1 MKINWKSSR
10 KWSLP
15 FNIILFNLCRLWP
28 FRSKNIWVFGAREGT
43 KFEDNSRYMFE
54 YVCRK
59 HQDRIRAVWLCNN
72 ASTLSKLNQKGYEVY
87 YSSSITGKWM
97 QLRAGVA
104 LYSHGLIDFGVLPL
118 VGGAC
123 CVALWHGMGF
133 KKIYNGKYTGTAL
146 FVKKILDHFYSWTYR
161 DITPVTSDYAVK
173 WVTEMFTLKT
183 KGIKITGQPRN
194 DALKMA
200 SREDI
205 LEQMEISSNKR
216 IIIFMPTYR
225 QPSLGVKAMENIVR
239 NLYDN
244 RALDEFLTETDSV
257 FLVKLH
263 PLTPHMVIPN
273 RKNFVILDYQTV
285 DDNQKLMAI
294 ADMLVTDYSSCF
306 VDYALLNRPIVFYT
320 PDEAEF
326 LKLSESMEHEYFDL
340 AALCKAKTPDNL
352 VTLLRQPNMEVVK
365 KTNVIFE
372 DESIQNTCYSEN
384 VFNVI
389 CKEIGL

>member
-1 MKINWKSSR
+1 MNINWKSSR

-15 FNIILFNLCRLWP
+15 INIILFNICRLWP
-28 FRSKNIWVFGAREGT
+28 FRNKKIWIFGSREGT
-43 KFEDNSRYMFE
+43 KFDDNSRYMFE
-54 YVCRK
+54 YIWK
-59 HQDRIRAVWLCNN
+59 YHQDRIRAVWLCKNE
-72 ASTLSKLNQKGYEVY
+72 STLSELNQKGYEVY
-87 YSSSITGKWM
+87 YNSSIKGKWM

-104 LYSHGLIDFGVLPL
+104 LYSHGLIDFGVFPL
-118 VGGAC
+118 VGGSC

-133 KKIYNGKYTGTAL
+133 KKIYNGKYTGTTL

-320 PDEAEF
+320 PDETEF
-326 LKLSESMEHEYFDL
+326 LKLSESMEQEFFDL
-340 AALCKAKTPDNL
+340 SALCKAKTPNGL
-352 VTLLRQPNMEVVK
+352 VALLKQPNMEIVK
-365 KTNVIFE
+365 KTNEIFE

-384 VFNVI
+384 VYNII